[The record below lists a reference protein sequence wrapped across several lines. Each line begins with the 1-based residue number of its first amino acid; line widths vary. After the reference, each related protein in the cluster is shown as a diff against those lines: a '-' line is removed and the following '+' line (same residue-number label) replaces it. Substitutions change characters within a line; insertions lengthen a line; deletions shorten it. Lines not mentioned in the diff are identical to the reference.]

1 MSSSLIGADRRTHC
15 KIVVLALA
23 SAMTLVVLGSTAWRA
38 QTDRPT
44 AHANETVLKVG
55 KPVMSATAGEP
66 VIR

>member
-1 MSSSLIGADRRTHC
+1 MLGGA
-15 KIVVLALA
+15 
-23 SAMTLVVLGSTAWRA
+23 AWRA

-44 AHANETVLKVG
+44 AHETVLKVG

>member
-23 SAMTLVVLGSTAWRA
+23 SAMTVVMLGGAAWRA

-44 AHANETVLKVG
+44 AHETVLKVG

>member
-23 SAMTLVVLGSTAWRA
+23 SATTLVMLGGTAWRA
-38 QTDRPT
+38 QGDRPT
-44 AHANETVLKVG
+44 AHETVLQVG

>member
-23 SAMTLVVLGSTAWRA
+23 SATTLVMLGGTAWRA
-38 QTDRPT
+38 QADRPT
-44 AHANETVLKVG
+44 AHETVLKVG
-55 KPVMSATAGEP
+55 KPVMSTTAGEP